1 MGRRKELIWPDGPM
15 SFAVFF
21 VTGTTS
27 TVGNRLGVVINVV
40 AAVEA
45 AKDSWQARW
54 RRWPTFTALMA
65 QMWPL

>member
-27 TVGNRLGVVINVV
+27 KGRELSGCGDQRGGRGRGCEGFLAGPV
-40 AAVEA
+40 A
-45 AKDSWQARW
+45 
-54 RRWPTFTALMA
+54 
-65 QMWPL
+65 